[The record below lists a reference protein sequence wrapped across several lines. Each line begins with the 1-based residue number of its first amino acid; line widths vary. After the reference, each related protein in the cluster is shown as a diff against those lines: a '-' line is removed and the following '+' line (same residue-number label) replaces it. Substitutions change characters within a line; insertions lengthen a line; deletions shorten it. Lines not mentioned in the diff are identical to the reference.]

1 VDGEKKGAQMSQG
14 QGQEGTVEGRVER
27 RKRTNLQ
34 KKTPQKNPQYHT
46 SLEGGGVKEMDSQEE
61 AQVLRNPLTGR
72 TVLITGAGGSLA
84 QEVIARLK
92 GTEKIVAVDFRR
104 RVQTDKGTP
113 SYRVNYNNR
122 AFEDIFR
129 AHKIDAVIHIGRMGL
144 FESDHTHRY
153 NTNVLGTQKLL
164 DLCVKYRV
172 GQVVVLS
179 TYFVYGA
186 SPFNPALITED
197 YPLKASEL
205 TMDLVD
211 SVELENLATIYLW
224 KYPSLNITILRPCN
238 IAGPG
243 VLNSMSLLLSRK
255 IAPVL
260 VGFSPMMQ
268 FIHLE
273 DMALA
278 IDLAYRKNIPGIY
291 NVTTHDWISY
301 QEAVRLCG
309 CKKLY
314 IPTIPKTLPQKVSRL
329 LNWKAFPSYLVNYY
343 KYPVV
348 IDGRSF
354 SEKFGF
360 EPLRTLDDIFS
371 YYRDKKELEAL

>member
-1 VDGEKKGAQMSQG
+1 MS
-14 QGQEGTVEGRVER
+14 ESRD
-27 RKRTNLQ
+27 
-34 KKTPQKNPQYHT
+34 KNQ
-46 SLEGGGVKEMDSQEE
+46 LESVVTKI
-61 AQVLRNPLTGR
+61 TGR

-84 QEVIARLK
+84 QDLIARLK

-113 SYRVNYNNR
+113 SYQVNYNNR

-129 AHKIDAVIHIGRMGL
+129 EHKIDAVIHIGRMGL

-164 DLCVKYRV
+164 DLCVKYKV
-172 GQVVVLS
+172 GQVIVLS

-224 KYPSLNITILRPCN
+224 KHPSLNITILRPCN

-243 VLNSMSLLLSRK
+243 VSNSMSLLLSK
-255 IAPVL
+255 KAAPVL
-260 VGFSPMMQ
+260 LGFSPMMQ

-273 DMALA
+273 DMAHA
-278 IDLAYRKNIPGIY
+278 IELDYLKNNPGIY

-301 QEAVRLCG
+301 QEAVKLCG
-309 CKKLY
+309 CTKLL
-314 IPTIPKTLPQKVSRL
+314 IPTLPASFPKRVSKMLR
-329 LNWKAFPSYLVNYY
+329 WKAFPSYLINYY

-348 IDGRSF
+348 IDGRLF
-354 SEKFGF
+354 SKTFGF
-360 EPLRTLDDIFS
+360 EPMRTLDDIFS
-371 YYRDKKELEAL
+371 YYRDKKELESL